1 MSHSTLDLAQHSH
14 IDEIPSLCRFRGFPL
29 GAWPLGCD
37 DSHMAPAALLLPI
50 PVDVAVGASF
60 LAAGVVAWRLRPGNR
75 TGLLMML
82 TGLAWFARDFA
93 RWDSAPPKRVGELS
107 LNVFLALIAHQ
118 VIVFPYG
125 VARSRL
131 ERWLI
136 GAVYALALGGY
147 ALSEIFPSTND
158 PLAALAIPLIVLIVF
173 VVVRRWLAATPPE
186 RRALEPI
193 LWAGP
198 ASLIIAAASIA
209 HDYLE
214 VGQSSAVDWLKL
226 TYIAIPIAF
235 LLGVLRTQLQ
245 RAAVGDLVVEL
256 SDVASAAG
264 VRDALARTL
273 GDPSLE
279 LAFWLPAKRRY
290 VDLSGKP
297 MNLPREAGRAV
308 TEFEGVAALVYDPS
322 LLGDPGLVRS
332 AGAAARLALEN
343 ARLQA
348 ELRSHLE
355 RRRDA
360 EDGQL
365 RADFL
370 TAPSERHALTEL
382 TTRELEVLSLL
393 AEGRTDRGIGQALY
407 VSPKTVE
414 AHVRSIFRKLDL
426 PTDAMENRRVHAV
439 LTFLRAHAL

>member
-1 MSHSTLDLAQHSH
+1 MPT
-14 IDEIPSLCRFRGFPL
+14 
-29 GAWPLGCD
+29 
-37 DSHMAPAALLLPI
+37 AALLLPI

-60 LAAGVVAWRLRPGNR
+60 LAAGAVAWRRRPENR
-75 TGLLMML
+75 TGLLML
-82 TGLAWFARDFA
+82 LSGLAWFGRDFA
-93 RWDSAPPKRVGELS
+93 RWGADIPIRLGELS

-131 ERWLI
+131 ERALI
-136 GAVYALALGGY
+136 GAAYVLAFGGY
-147 ALSEIFPSTND
+147 VLSEIFPSTNG
-158 PLAALAIPLIVLIVF
+158 PLAALAIPLIVLVIF
-173 VVVRRWLAATPPE
+173 VVVQRWLGATPPE

-198 ASLIIAAASIA
+198 IALIVAATSIA
-209 HDYLE
+209 HDYLD
-214 VGQSSAVDWLKL
+214 VGQSSAMDWLKL
-226 TYIAIPIAF
+226 AYIAIPIAF
-235 LLGVLRTQLQ
+235 LLGVLRTRLQ

-256 SDVASAAG
+256 SEVASAAG

-279 LAFWLPAKRRY
+279 LGFWLPAKSQY
-290 VDLSGKP
+290 VDSNGKP
-297 MNLPREAGRAV
+297 MILPRVGGRAV
-308 TEFEGVAALVYDPS
+308 TELEGVAALVYDSS
-322 LLGDPGLVRS
+322 LLEDPGLVRS

-348 ELRSHLE
+348 ELRSQLE

-360 EDGQL
+360 DGGQL
-365 RADFL
+365 RADFV
-370 TAPSERHALTEL
+370 TAPRERDGLAEL

-393 AEGRTDRGIGQALY
+393 AEGLTDRGIGQTLY

-426 PTDAMENRRVHAV
+426 PSDAMDNRRVHAV
-439 LTFLRAHAL
+439 LTFLRAQSSAGGVATSGGHASGRPHTQRRSDG

>member
-1 MSHSTLDLAQHSH
+1 
-14 IDEIPSLCRFRGFPL
+14 
-29 GAWPLGCD
+29 
-37 DSHMAPAALLLPI
+37 MAPAALLLPI
-50 PVDVAVGASF
+50 PVDLAVGTSF
-60 LAAGVVAWRLRPGNR
+60 LAAGAVAWRRRPENR
-75 TGLLMML
+75 TGLLML
-82 TGLAWFARDFA
+82 LSGLVWFGRDFA
-93 RWDSAPPKRVGELS
+93 RWNADITTRLGELS

-125 VARSRL
+125 VARTRL
-131 ERWLI
+131 ERGLI
-136 GAVYALALGGY
+136 GATYALALGGY
-147 ALSEIFPSTND
+147 VSSEIFPSTND
-158 PLAALAIPLIVLIVF
+158 PLAALAIPLIVLIIF
-173 VVVRRWLAATPPE
+173 VVVQRWLGATPPE

-198 ASLIIAAASIA
+198 IALVVAAASIA
-209 HDYLE
+209 HDYLD

-226 TYIAIPIAF
+226 AYITIPIAF
-235 LLGVLRTQLQ
+235 LLGVLRTRLQ

-279 LAFWLPAKRRY
+279 LAFWLPAKRHY
-290 VDLSGKP
+290 VDLNGRP
-297 MNLPREAGRAV
+297 MILPGEGRRAV
-308 TEFEGVAALVYDPS
+308 TELEGVAALVYDRS
-322 LLGDPGLVRS
+322 LLEDPGLVRAAS
-332 AGAAARLALEN
+332 AAARLALEN

-348 ELRSHLE
+348 ELRSQLE

-360 EDGQL
+360 DDGQL
-365 RADFL
+365 RADFV
-370 TAPSERHALTEL
+370 TAPTERGMLAEL

-393 AEGRTDRGIGQALY
+393 AEGLTDRGIGQTLY

-426 PTDAMENRRVHAV
+426 PSDAMDNRRVHAV
-439 LTFLRAHAL
+439 LTFLRAQSTAAEGATSAGHGHGRPHTHGRTDG